1 MKRIL
6 FFALSAVLALAVGCK
21 KDSTVTDD
29 SLVQEIAFS
38 PDKVVIEP
46 NELPTTL
53 LQYIDENHFETYV
66 EEAYMVPG
74 KGYEAIMGD
83 ESLVYGDRDGR
94 VLHPKRDR
102 FRRGPCGHGEAVG
115 VDDLP
120 ANIIDYVAT
129 NYPDAEILRAKH
141 MESGRY
147 IIKISEPHY
156 ILIFSEDGAFLEATV
171 LFYHCH
177 PLGVPMDIANL
188 PETITSFI
196 EENYP
201 GSEILVAFHKNNGVY
216 VLGVFTAE
224 GRKVMAFDADGNLLF
239 VRP

>member
-6 FFALSAVLALAVGCK
+6 FFALTGILAFAIGCK

-29 SLVQEIAFS
+29 SLAQEIEFS
-38 PDKVVIEP
+38 TQKVVIP
-46 NELPTTL
+46 TSELPATML
-53 LQYIDENHFETYV
+53 EYIDENHFETYI
-66 EEAYMVPG
+66 ENAYMVPD

-83 ESLVYGDRDGR
+83 ESLVYADRNGR
-94 VLHPKRDR
+94 VLHPQRDR
-102 FRRGPCGHGEAVG
+102 FRRGPCGHGEAIG
-115 VDDLP
+115 VDELP
-120 ANIIDYVAT
+120 ANIIEYVET

-141 MESGRY
+141 MDNGRY

-156 ILIFSEDGAFLEATV
+156 ILIFSDDGAFIEATV

-188 PETITSFI
+188 PETITNYI

-216 VLGVFTAE
+216 VLGVFTPD
-224 GRKVMAFDADGNLLF
+224 GRKIMAFDADGNLLF